1 MELKIKLVR
10 TPQEQKNVL
19 DIRRSVFIDE
29 QQIPVEI
36 EIDAFEES
44 AIYVIAYFDKEA
56 VGTARWREIGN
67 TVKLERFAVLKNY
80 RNKGIG
86 RKLTMFIIVQR
97 KTYILSRSRSAGSRA
112 STVGMPSCARC
123 AHVAQ
128 CYIRYYSLN
137 CSNPSK
143 TDGLS

>member
-29 QQIPVEI
+29 QQIPFEI

-44 AIYVIAYFDKEA
+44 AIYVIAYFDEEA

-86 RKLTMFIIVQR
+86 RKLTMFIIDKIPQGKIIFLNSQESAIGFYSKLGFISKGPLFKEANILHQKMIFPR
-97 KTYILSRSRSAGSRA
+97 KSS
-112 STVGMPSCARC
+112 MKP
-123 AHVAQ
+123 
-128 CYIRYYSLN
+128 
-137 CSNPSK
+137 
-143 TDGLS
+143 

>member
-1 MELKIKLVR
+1 MKLVNISLLVQVREILENWVFKTEIQIMELKIKLVR

-44 AIYVIAYFDKEA
+44 AIYVIAYFDEEA

-67 TVKLERFAVLKNY
+67 CWPLW
-80 RNKGIG
+80 IW
-86 RKLTMFIIVQR
+86 
-97 KTYILSRSRSAGSRA
+97 
-112 STVGMPSCARC
+112 
-123 AHVAQ
+123 
-128 CYIRYYSLN
+128 
-137 CSNPSK
+137 
-143 TDGLS
+143 

>member
-44 AIYVIAYFDKEA
+44 AIYVIAYFDEEA

-86 RKLTMFIIVQR
+86 RKLKMFIIDRIPQVKIIFLNSQESAIGFYSKLGFISKGPLFKEANILHQKMIFPR
-97 KTYILSRSRSAGSRA
+97 KSS
-112 STVGMPSCARC
+112 MKP
-123 AHVAQ
+123 
-128 CYIRYYSLN
+128 
-137 CSNPSK
+137 
-143 TDGLS
+143 

>member
-44 AIYVIAYFDKEA
+44 AIYVIAYFDEEA

-86 RKLTMFIIVQR
+86 RKLTMFIIDRIPQGKIIFLNSQESAIGFYSKLGFISKGPFFKEANILHQKMIFPR
-97 KTYILSRSRSAGSRA
+97 KSS
-112 STVGMPSCARC
+112 MKP
-123 AHVAQ
+123 
-128 CYIRYYSLN
+128 
-137 CSNPSK
+137 
-143 TDGLS
+143 

>member
-44 AIYVIAYFDKEA
+44 AIYVIAYFDEEA

-86 RKLTMFIIVQR
+86 RKLTMFIIDRIPQG
-97 KTYILSRSRSAGSRA
+97 KIIFLNSQESAIGF
-112 STVGMPSCARC
+112 
-123 AHVAQ
+123 
-128 CYIRYYSLN
+128 
-137 CSNPSK
+137 
-143 TDGLS
+143 

>member
-10 TPQEQKNVL
+10 TPREQKNVL

-44 AIYVIAYFDKEA
+44 AIYVIAYFDEEA

-86 RKLTMFIIVQR
+86 RKLTMFIIDRIPQGKIIFLNSQESAIGFYSKLGFISKGPLFKEANILHQKMIFPR
-97 KTYILSRSRSAGSRA
+97 KSS
-112 STVGMPSCARC
+112 MKP
-123 AHVAQ
+123 
-128 CYIRYYSLN
+128 
-137 CSNPSK
+137 
-143 TDGLS
+143 

>member
-10 TPQEQKNVL
+10 TSQEQKNVL

-44 AIYVIAYFDKEA
+44 AIYVIAYFDEEA

-86 RKLTMFIIVQR
+86 RKLTMFIIDRIPQGKIIFLNSQESSIGFYSKLGFISKGPLFKEANILHQKLIFPR
-97 KTYILSRSRSAGSRA
+97 KSS
-112 STVGMPSCARC
+112 MKP
-123 AHVAQ
+123 
-128 CYIRYYSLN
+128 
-137 CSNPSK
+137 
-143 TDGLS
+143 

>member
-44 AIYVIAYFDKEA
+44 AIYVIAYFDEEA

-86 RKLTMFIIVQR
+86 RKLTMFIIDRIPQGKIIFLNSQESAIGFYSKLGFISKGPLFKEANILHQKMIFPR
-97 KTYILSRSRSAGSRA
+97 KSS
-112 STVGMPSCARC
+112 MKP
-123 AHVAQ
+123 
-128 CYIRYYSLN
+128 
-137 CSNPSK
+137 
-143 TDGLS
+143 

>member
-10 TPQEQKNVL
+10 TPREQKNVL

-44 AIYVIAYFDKEA
+44 ANYVIAYFDEEA

-86 RKLTMFIIVQR
+86 RKLTMFIIDRIPQGKIIFLNSQESAIGFYSKLGFISKGHLFKEANILHQKMIFPR
-97 KTYILSRSRSAGSRA
+97 KSS
-112 STVGMPSCARC
+112 MKP
-123 AHVAQ
+123 
-128 CYIRYYSLN
+128 
-137 CSNPSK
+137 
-143 TDGLS
+143 

>member
-10 TPQEQKNVL
+10 TPREQKNVL

-44 AIYVIAYFDKEA
+44 AIYVIAYFDEEA

-86 RKLTMFIIVQR
+86 RKLTMFIIDRIPQGKIIFLNSQESAIGFYSKLGFLSKGPLFKEANILHQKMIFPR
-97 KTYILSRSRSAGSRA
+97 KSS
-112 STVGMPSCARC
+112 MKP
-123 AHVAQ
+123 
-128 CYIRYYSLN
+128 
-137 CSNPSK
+137 
-143 TDGLS
+143 

>member
-36 EIDAFEES
+36 EIDSFEES
-44 AIYVIAYFDKEA
+44 AIYVIAYFDEEA

-86 RKLTMFIIVQR
+86 RKLTMFIIDRIPQGKIIFLNSQESAIGFYSKLGFISKGPLFKEANILHQKMIFPR
-97 KTYILSRSRSAGSRA
+97 KSS
-112 STVGMPSCARC
+112 MKP
-123 AHVAQ
+123 
-128 CYIRYYSLN
+128 
-137 CSNPSK
+137 
-143 TDGLS
+143 

>member
-44 AIYVIAYFDKEA
+44 AIYVIAYFDEEA

-67 TVKLERFAVLKNY
+67 TVKLERFAVLRNY

-86 RKLTMFIIVQR
+86 RKLTMFIIDRIPQGKIIFLNSQESAIGFYSKLGFISKGPLFKEANILHQKMIFPR
-97 KTYILSRSRSAGSRA
+97 KSS
-112 STVGMPSCARC
+112 MKP
-123 AHVAQ
+123 
-128 CYIRYYSLN
+128 
-137 CSNPSK
+137 
-143 TDGLS
+143 

>member
-44 AIYVIAYFDKEA
+44 AIYVIAYFDEEA

-86 RKLTMFIIVQR
+86 RKLTMFIIDRIPQGKIIFLNSQESAIGFYSKLGFTSNGPKFKEANILLQKMIFPR
-97 KTYILSRSRSAGSRA
+97 KSS
-112 STVGMPSCARC
+112 MKP
-123 AHVAQ
+123 
-128 CYIRYYSLN
+128 
-137 CSNPSK
+137 
-143 TDGLS
+143 

>member
-44 AIYVIAYFDKEA
+44 AIYVIAYFDEEA

-86 RKLTMFIIVQR
+86 RKLTMFIIDKIPQGKIIFLNSQESAIGFYSKLGFISKGPLFKEANILHQKMIFPR
-97 KTYILSRSRSAGSRA
+97 KSS
-112 STVGMPSCARC
+112 MKP
-123 AHVAQ
+123 
-128 CYIRYYSLN
+128 
-137 CSNPSK
+137 
-143 TDGLS
+143 

>member
-10 TPQEQKNVL
+10 TPREQKNVL

-44 AIYVIAYFDKEA
+44 AIYVIAYFDEEA

-86 RKLTMFIIVQR
+86 RKLTMFIIDRIPQGKIIFLNSQESAIGFYSKLGFISKGPLFEEANILHQKMIFPR
-97 KTYILSRSRSAGSRA
+97 KSS
-112 STVGMPSCARC
+112 MKP
-123 AHVAQ
+123 
-128 CYIRYYSLN
+128 
-137 CSNPSK
+137 
-143 TDGLS
+143 

>member
-44 AIYVIAYFDKEA
+44 AIYVIAYFDEEA

-86 RKLTMFIIVQR
+86 RKLTMFIIDRIPQGKIIFLNSQESAIGFYSKLGFLSKGPLFKEANILHQKMIFPR
-97 KTYILSRSRSAGSRA
+97 KSS
-112 STVGMPSCARC
+112 MKP
-123 AHVAQ
+123 
-128 CYIRYYSLN
+128 
-137 CSNPSK
+137 
-143 TDGLS
+143 

>member
-29 QQIPVEI
+29 QQIPIEI

-44 AIYVIAYFDKEA
+44 AIYVIAYFDEEA

-86 RKLTMFIIVQR
+86 RKLTMFIIDRIPQGKIIFLNSQESAIGFYSKLGFLSKGPLFKEANILHQKMIFPR
-97 KTYILSRSRSAGSRA
+97 KSS
-112 STVGMPSCARC
+112 MKP
-123 AHVAQ
+123 
-128 CYIRYYSLN
+128 
-137 CSNPSK
+137 
-143 TDGLS
+143 

>member
-10 TPQEQKNVL
+10 TPREQKNVL

-44 AIYVIAYFDKEA
+44 AIYVIAYFDEEA

-86 RKLTMFIIVQR
+86 RKLTMFIIDKIPQGKIIFLNSQESAIGFYSKLGFISKGPLFKEANILHQKMIFPR
-97 KTYILSRSRSAGSRA
+97 KSS
-112 STVGMPSCARC
+112 MKP
-123 AHVAQ
+123 
-128 CYIRYYSLN
+128 
-137 CSNPSK
+137 
-143 TDGLS
+143 

>member
-86 RKLTMFIIVQR
+86 RKLTMFIIDKIGGTSQGT
-97 KTYILSRSRSAGSRA
+97 KPNKIKIPSGSGA
-112 STVGMPSCARC
+112 DKS
-123 AHVAQ
+123 
-128 CYIRYYSLN
+128 
-137 CSNPSK
+137 
-143 TDGLS
+143 

>member
-44 AIYVIAYFDKEA
+44 AIYVIAYFDEEA

-86 RKLTMFIIVQR
+86 RKLTMFIIDRIPQGKIIFLNSQESAIGFYSKLGFTSKGSLFKEANILHQKMIFPR
-97 KTYILSRSRSAGSRA
+97 KSS
-112 STVGMPSCARC
+112 MKP
-123 AHVAQ
+123 
-128 CYIRYYSLN
+128 
-137 CSNPSK
+137 
-143 TDGLS
+143 

>member
-10 TPQEQKNVL
+10 TPREQKNVL

-29 QQIPVEI
+29 QQIPAEI

-44 AIYVIAYFDKEA
+44 AIYVIAYFDEEA

-86 RKLTMFIIVQR
+86 RKLTMFIIDRIPQGKIIFLNSQESAIGFYSKLGFISKGPLFKEANILHQKMIFPR
-97 KTYILSRSRSAGSRA
+97 KSS
-112 STVGMPSCARC
+112 MKP
-123 AHVAQ
+123 
-128 CYIRYYSLN
+128 
-137 CSNPSK
+137 
-143 TDGLS
+143 

>member
-44 AIYVIAYFDKEA
+44 AIYVIAYFDEEA

-86 RKLTMFIIVQR
+86 RKLTMFIIDKIPQGKIIFLNSQESAIGFYSKLGFISKGPLFKEANILHQKMIFPR
-97 KTYILSRSRSAGSRA
+97 KSSMKI
-112 STVGMPSCARC
+112 
-123 AHVAQ
+123 
-128 CYIRYYSLN
+128 
-137 CSNPSK
+137 
-143 TDGLS
+143 

>member
-44 AIYVIAYFDKEA
+44 AIYVIAYFDEEA

-86 RKLTMFIIVQR
+86 RKLTMFIIDRIPQGKIIFLNSQESAIGFYSKLGFTSNGPMFKEANILHQKMIFPR
-97 KTYILSRSRSAGSRA
+97 KSS
-112 STVGMPSCARC
+112 MKP
-123 AHVAQ
+123 
-128 CYIRYYSLN
+128 
-137 CSNPSK
+137 
-143 TDGLS
+143 

>member
-56 VGTARWREIGN
+56 VGTARWREIDN

-86 RKLTMFIIVQR
+86 RKLTMFIIDKIPQGKIIFLNSQESAIGFYSKLGFTSKGPLFKEANILHQKMIIPR
-97 KTYILSRSRSAGSRA
+97 KSS
-112 STVGMPSCARC
+112 MKP
-123 AHVAQ
+123 
-128 CYIRYYSLN
+128 
-137 CSNPSK
+137 
-143 TDGLS
+143 

>member
-10 TPQEQKNVL
+10 TPREQKNVIN
-19 DIRRSVFIDE
+19 IRRSVFIDE

-36 EIDAFEES
+36 EMDAFEES
-44 AIYVIAYFDKEA
+44 AIYVIAYFDEEA

-86 RKLTMFIIVQR
+86 RKLTMFIIDRIPQGKIIFLNSQESAIGFYSKLGFISKGPLFKEANILHQKMIFPR
-97 KTYILSRSRSAGSRA
+97 KSS
-112 STVGMPSCARC
+112 MKP
-123 AHVAQ
+123 
-128 CYIRYYSLN
+128 
-137 CSNPSK
+137 
-143 TDGLS
+143 

>member
-44 AIYVIAYFDKEA
+44 AIYVIAYFDEEA

-86 RKLTMFIIVQR
+86 RKLTMFIIDRIPQGKIIFLNSQESAIGFYSKLGFISKGPLFEEANILHQKMIFPR
-97 KTYILSRSRSAGSRA
+97 KSS
-112 STVGMPSCARC
+112 MKP
-123 AHVAQ
+123 
-128 CYIRYYSLN
+128 
-137 CSNPSK
+137 
-143 TDGLS
+143 

>member
-44 AIYVIAYFDKEA
+44 AIYVIAYFDEEA

-86 RKLTMFIIVQR
+86 RKLTMFIIDRIPQGKIIFLNSQESAIGFYSKLGFTSNGPMFKEANILLQKMIFPR
-97 KTYILSRSRSAGSRA
+97 KSS
-112 STVGMPSCARC
+112 MKP
-123 AHVAQ
+123 
-128 CYIRYYSLN
+128 
-137 CSNPSK
+137 
-143 TDGLS
+143 

>member
-10 TPQEQKNVL
+10 TPREQKNVL

-44 AIYVIAYFDKEA
+44 AIYVIAYFDEEA

-86 RKLTMFIIVQR
+86 RKLTMFIIDKIPQGKIIFLISQESAIGFYSKLGFISKGPLFKEANILHQKMIFPR
-97 KTYILSRSRSAGSRA
+97 KSS
-112 STVGMPSCARC
+112 MKP
-123 AHVAQ
+123 
-128 CYIRYYSLN
+128 
-137 CSNPSK
+137 
-143 TDGLS
+143 

>member
-10 TPQEQKNVL
+10 TPREQKNVL

-44 AIYVIAYFDKEA
+44 AIYVIAYFDEEA

-86 RKLTMFIIVQR
+86 RKLTMFIIDKIPQG
-97 KTYILSRSRSAGSRA
+97 KIIFLNSQESAIGF
-112 STVGMPSCARC
+112 
-123 AHVAQ
+123 
-128 CYIRYYSLN
+128 YSKLGFI
-137 CSNPSK
+137 SK
-143 TDGLS
+143 GPLFKEANICIKK